1 MAFAGRIGSTPA
13 YEARRPAHAPYPQQT
28 LAVGA
33 CVVSNVPVI
42 PEGAVGLLMPLDATS
57 QTTPARKMRFRNN
70 KMKGQHSMLG
80 VFTDHGSAAD
90 HVDRAA
96 LTHSVVPCV
105 FPDTLALPKVL
116 ATTARGAKKDAHCD
130 TTGVYVSGACN
141 VRCKA
146 GTAHS
151 FKSNTLVYVDVD
163 TDGHLCG
170 ADAPGL
176 QLGNLVLGVCLE
188 DGDRGASTVRVYVD
202 GALNAYQDA

>member
-13 YEARRPAHAPYPQQT
+13 YDVRRPAHAPYPQQT

-42 PEGAVGLLMPLDATS
+42 PEGAVGLLMPLHATS

-80 VFTDHGSAAD
+80 VFTDKDSAAD
-90 HVDRAA
+90 YVA
-96 LTHSVVPCV
+96 TNPHSVVPCV
-105 FPDTLALPKVL
+105 FPDTLALPKVR
-116 ATTARGAKKDAHCD
+116 ATTSGGEKKDAHCD

-141 VRCKA
+141 VRCMA
-146 GTAHS
+146 GTAHH
-151 FKSNTLVYVDVD
+151 FKSNKLVYVAED
-163 TDGHLCG
+163 TDGHLC
-170 ADAPGL
+170 AAHSPGV
-176 QLGNLVLGVCLE
+176 LGELVLGVCLE

-202 GALNAYQDA
+202 GALNAYQTV